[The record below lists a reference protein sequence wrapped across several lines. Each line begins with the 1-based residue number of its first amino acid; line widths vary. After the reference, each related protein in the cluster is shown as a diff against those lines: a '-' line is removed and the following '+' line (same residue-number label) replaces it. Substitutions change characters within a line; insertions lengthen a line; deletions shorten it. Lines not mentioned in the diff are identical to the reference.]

1 MFKFSLYYALCFFL
15 HSSYF
20 SSNLVMYF
28 ILFYSNYNFIS
39 FVHQSIVTI
48 LIFLFGI
55 LKFVYRVILLS
66 STHSIN
72 PLFVLEIWRCKNFK
86 SHEKRRTSFM
96 ALILSSVFAFFYP
109 IFCFYLHH
117 PLPLHLYSF
126 FFFFLS
132 CKVYSLRVFILVS
145 FKSY

>member
-72 PLFVLEIWRCKNFK
+72 PLFVLAIWRCKNFK
-86 SHEKRRTSFM
+86 SHEKRRSKFHG
-96 ALILSSVFAFFYP
+96 INSQ
-109 IFCFYLHH
+109 FCFCILLSYLLFLS
-117 PLPLHLYSF
+117 PSSTSIAFIFLF
-126 FFFFLS
+126 FFF
-132 CKVYSLRVFILVS
+132 
-145 FKSY
+145 